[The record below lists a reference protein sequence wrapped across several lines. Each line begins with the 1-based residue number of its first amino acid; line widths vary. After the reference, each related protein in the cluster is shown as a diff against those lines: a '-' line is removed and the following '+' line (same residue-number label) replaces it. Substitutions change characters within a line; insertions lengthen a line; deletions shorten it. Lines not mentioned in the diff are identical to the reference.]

1 MTQSIEGLRLRVV
14 AENAA
19 PTPETLATQ
28 IYQTYV
34 APPSEPEDATA
45 LPEGIPEAP
54 QELLRAV
61 GQGTSPP
68 APPIVAAPAAA
79 VTDEEAALLQ
89 ETLRGKLDN
98 SEIQALLALMRGTE
112 TTGAATTTA
121 RSPLS
126 PLPARTVNRYRLG
139 AFVIL
144 VMLLGM
150 GSSVL
155 LNHPQGKGLVL
166 PNAPTDDATAIASPT
181 ATPSVAPTPIP
192 QLDATLTSRNVA
204 LDAALKESEQQM
216 TAIDLTRRDYLLAQA
231 DAEVKK
237 NGTPVEVWLIRR
249 LGAQMLELRR
259 AVGRG
264 GQFSGQAKPIGTARA
279 LVGDARAVLLALQTE
294 WQTPNA
300 AAGRNRVAPA
310 ILTQQMNELAELAR
324 VVREA
329 SYEQQ
334 LRNEE
339 RTQQPERGVAPGGK
353 SVQRDQQSQREGH
366 NGVLPSP

>member
-1 MTQSIEGLRLRVV
+1 MTQSIEGVRLRVV

-19 PTPETLATQ
+19 PAPETLATQ

-54 QELLRAV
+54 QELLRAA

-89 ETLRGKLDN
+89 ETLQGKLDN
-98 SEIQALLALMRGTE
+98 TEIQALLALMRGTE
-112 TTGAATTTA
+112 TAGAATTTA
-121 RSPLS
+121 RS

-216 TAIDLTRRDYLLAQA
+216 TAIDLARRDYLLAQA

-300 AAGRNRVAPA
+300 APGRHRIAPA
-310 ILTQQMNELAELAR
+310 ILTQQMNELTELAR

-339 RTQQPERGVAPGGK
+339 RAQQPERGVVPNSK
-353 SVQRDQQSQREGH
+353 SDQRGQRQQREGN